1 MATASRQPSWVRQ
14 DFDRTI
20 AALQQWEERGVLRSG
35 GSCPPAPPRW
45 GQSLPVRLPD
55 PDDIDQT
62 AGSAVGAHICTPA
75 ARLQQAARG
84 STKQRK
90 ANTEEAVRLGALST
104 QCRCQDVSRL
114 FLAGSRARALIMKEA
129 TVNGGDGIPDAA
141 QRAFTCLP
149 STRILYEAR

>member
-1 MATASRQPSWVRQ
+1 MTAQSLPCSSGRGG
-14 DFDRTI
+14 
-20 AALQQWEERGVLRSG
+20 GVLRSG
-35 GSCPPAPPRW
+35 GSCPPTPPRW

-55 PDDIDQT
+55 PDDTDQT
-62 AGSAVGAHICTPA
+62 AGSAVRAHVCTPA

-104 QCRCQDVSRL
+104 QRRCQDASRL
-114 FLAGSRARALIMKEA
+114 FLAGSRACALIMKEA

-141 QRAFTCLP
+141 QRAFTSLP

>member
-1 MATASRQPSWVRQ
+1 MLSHPRGGAWARGDLRLCREASSQ
-14 DFDRTI
+14 
-20 AALQQWEERGVLRSG
+20 LRGNRPPT
-35 GSCPPAPPRW
+35 CPPTPPRW

-55 PDDIDQT
+55 PDDTDQT
-62 AGSAVGAHICTPA
+62 AGSAVRAHVCTPA

-104 QCRCQDVSRL
+104 QRRCQDASRL
-114 FLAGSRARALIMKEA
+114 FLAGSRACALIMKEA

-141 QRAFTCLP
+141 QRAFTSLP